1 MSRKLTLSRHARE
14 ELRAAVVWYEERN
27 PGLGQELL
35 DAARTCFQRISAQP
49 SLGGPVP
56 GVSVETGARR
66 LLLGRF
72 PYAVI
77 YMELGNEVRVLAFA
91 HLRRRPGH
99 WRNR

>member
-1 MSRKLTLSRHARE
+1 VA
-14 ELRAAVVWYEERN
+14 WYEERN

-35 DAARTCFQRISAQP
+35 DAARTCFQRIRAQP

-56 GVSVETGARR
+56 GVPAETGARR

-77 YMELGNEVRVLAFA
+77 YIELGDELRVLAFA